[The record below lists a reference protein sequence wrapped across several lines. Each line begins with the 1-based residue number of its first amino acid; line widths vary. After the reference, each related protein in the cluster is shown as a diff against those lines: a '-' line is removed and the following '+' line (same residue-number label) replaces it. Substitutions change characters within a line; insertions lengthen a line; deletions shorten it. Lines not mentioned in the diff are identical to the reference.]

1 MSSSTSQ
8 SSMYLVNGENSRSP
22 SDYMMKLQ
30 QENEALRKELDL
42 KESKLEAQMNSIK
55 TFWSPELKQEREKR
69 KEENQRC
76 DILREQVKLSQEEQ
90 QHSQLTIH
98 ALHDELRTQR
108 DLNQML
114 QEDYLNR
121 SSDYQPTEGSRY
133 LQEENER
140 LTREQEIL
148 RSTVEEMEGRIEAQG
163 EILVTRDESVKKLLE
178 MLQCRGVPV
187 SEGNDDVQIASLKVK
202 ISDYESK
209 ISHMKYLAD
218 EKDSEIKKLKD
229 MRSINSESKDQYK
242 NMVQM
247 EMKICHLENQLELS
261 RCESNKSC
269 DLNETEEL
277 QQKYVTLKNHDDQI
291 KGTLK
296 LKETELMTL
305 QTRFETLNSQQSDN
319 RHHIEVL
326 KESLNAKDQTVAIL
340 QTEIDSLRFRVDEKE
355 SILSQKQDQL
365 AKVQEEKSSN
375 ASELQHLRDTSEVKD
390 RKMNVLTKKIE
401 KLAEVLQEKEE
412 HLRVVNEK
420 LSNITDNTTNTDSVL
435 NIMED
440 ALTEKEKIVE
450 GLKSEIEENKKI
462 IDEFKQ
468 INANIEEKLQNY
480 DSQFENSYNE
490 NNELHQEISQNLRL
504 LSKKD
509 LKIAQLEGNIQQ
521 IANENLK
528 LTKEFQEYQDL
539 NDKTKLSLEFKEKT
553 MQLEEQLRE
562 KEAQVTQGQR
572 EIDRI
577 LEIMKET
584 EEEKHKKDAAI
595 QNLEKV
601 NKQKI
606 EELRSLNKQMLENM
620 KTKTQDEIVTKFVI
634 KMKNKDTR
642 IEELEEAL
650 KESVKITT
658 EREVSLSKEKTQ
670 RRKCEQ
676 KVEELSSEINRIKIS
691 LEEANKKVEENKLL
705 LKEKQDKIKKLNIE
719 IKKVNDELL
728 SKKQESLVLQISEK
742 DSTIALLERLRGNK
756 SEIIKLKKE
765 KEKLIHQLKIQSMQF
780 NEGNNYE
787 NNNEANKQEKNRKK
801 ADEGIWA

>member
-1 MSSSTSQ
+1 
-8 SSMYLVNGENSRSP
+8 
-22 SDYMMKLQ
+22 
-30 QENEALRKELDL
+30 
-42 KESKLEAQMNSIK
+42 MNSIK

-148 RSTVEEMEGRIEAQG
+148 RSTVEEMAGRIEAQG

-340 QTEIDSLRFRVDEKE
+340 QTE
-355 SILSQKQDQL
+355 
-365 AKVQEEKSSN
+365 
-375 ASELQHLRDTSEVKD
+375 
-390 RKMNVLTKKIE
+390 IE

-676 KVEELSSEINRIKIS
+676 KVEELSS
-691 LEEANKKVEENKLL
+691 
-705 LKEKQDKIKKLNIE
+705 
-719 IKKVNDELL
+719 
-728 SKKQESLVLQISEK
+728 
-742 DSTIALLERLRGNK
+742 
-756 SEIIKLKKE
+756 
-765 KEKLIHQLKIQSMQF
+765 
-780 NEGNNYE
+780 
-787 NNNEANKQEKNRKK
+787 
-801 ADEGIWA
+801 

>member
-1 MSSSTSQ
+1 
-8 SSMYLVNGENSRSP
+8 MYLVNGENSRSP

>member
-1 MSSSTSQ
+1 
-8 SSMYLVNGENSRSP
+8 
-22 SDYMMKLQ
+22 
-30 QENEALRKELDL
+30 
-42 KESKLEAQMNSIK
+42 MNSIK

-148 RSTVEEMEGRIEAQG
+148 RSTVEEMAGRIEAQG

-209 ISHMKYLAD
+209 ISHMKYMGD

-229 MRSINSESKDQYK
+229 LRSINSESKDQYK

-305 QTRFETLNSQQSDN
+305 PTRFETLNSQQSDN

-606 EELRSLNKQMLENM
+606 EVLRSLNKQMLENM

-676 KVEELSSEINRIKIS
+676 KVEELSS
-691 LEEANKKVEENKLL
+691 
-705 LKEKQDKIKKLNIE
+705 
-719 IKKVNDELL
+719 
-728 SKKQESLVLQISEK
+728 
-742 DSTIALLERLRGNK
+742 
-756 SEIIKLKKE
+756 
-765 KEKLIHQLKIQSMQF
+765 
-780 NEGNNYE
+780 
-787 NNNEANKQEKNRKK
+787 
-801 ADEGIWA
+801 

>member
-1 MSSSTSQ
+1 
-8 SSMYLVNGENSRSP
+8 
-22 SDYMMKLQ
+22 MMKVQ

-69 KEENQRC
+69 KEESQRC
-76 DILREQVKLSQEEQ
+76 EIFREQLKRSQEEQ
-90 QHSQLTIH
+90 QHSQLTIQ

-121 SSDYQPTEGSRY
+121 SSDYQPSEGSRY

-178 MLQCRGVPV
+178 MLECRGVSV
-187 SEGNDDVQIASLKVK
+187 SESNGDVQIASLKVK

-209 ISHMKYLAD
+209 MSHMKYIIE
-218 EKDSEIKKLKD
+218 EKDNEIKNLKD
-229 MRSINSESKDQYK
+229 MRSINNESNDQYK
-242 NMVQM
+242 KMVQM
-247 EMKICHLENQLELS
+247 EMKICHLENQLETS
-261 RCESNKSC
+261 RCENSKACDFKEAEEIHNKY
-269 DLNETEEL
+269 L
-277 QQKYVTLKNHDDQI
+277 TLKNQDDQL

-296 LKETELMTL
+296 MKETELMTL

-365 AKVQEEKSSN
+365 AKVQEEKSAN

-412 HLRVVNEK
+412 HMKAMNEK
-420 LSNITDNTTNTDSVL
+420 LSSITDNTTNNDSVL
-435 NIMED
+435 SIMED

-450 GLKSEIEENKKI
+450 GLKSELEENKKI
-462 IDEFKQ
+462 INDYKEIK
-468 INANIEEKLQNY
+468 ANIEEKLQSY
-480 DSQFENSYNE
+480 DLQFENSYNE
-490 NNELHQEISQNLRL
+490 NAELHQEISENLRL

-521 IANENLK
+521 ISNENIK

-539 NDKTKLSLEFKEKT
+539 NDKEKFSLEFKEKT
-553 MQLEEQLRE
+553 TQLEEQLRE

-595 QNLEKV
+595 KNLEKV
-601 NKQKI
+601 NNQKI
-606 EELRSLNKQMLENM
+606 EELRALNKQMLENM
-620 KTKTQDEIVTKFVI
+620 KTKTQDEIVTKFVA

-658 EREVSLSKEKTQ
+658 ERENSLSKEKTQ

-676 KVEELSSEINRIKIS
+676 KVEELSSEIKRIKIS

-705 LKEKQDKIKKLNIE
+705 LKDKQEKVKKLNVE
-719 IKKVNDELL
+719 IKKVTEDLL

-742 DSTIALLERLRGNK
+742 DSIIALLERFRGNQ
-756 SEIIKLKKE
+756 SEIMKLKKE

-780 NEGNNYE
+780 NDDSNYE
-787 NNNEANKQEKNRKK
+787 NHNATNKQEKSRKK